1 MGDPNKIPLVGT
13 TSVRTTEMRS
23 NAWSLGEVTRL
34 EYRVFGP
41 SGDRGLHARL
51 LTWADSDHRRPLL
64 VSVADD
70 HVWSFTVNFQD
81 TPHVVPSE
89 FDGLETR
96 AGAWTPDIER
106 DDDVLRMFEA
116 AIERQLR
123 AWFLQQAR
131 VAWSGALDASGVPAF
146 RAEADYLVSTEPQ
159 FTFRTLSANRE
170 NTWETHVDAD
180 VPTPAFQI
188 QATLSRSNAV
198 WVHVVVF
205 RKALLSTAHGLEY
218 PRMLWKRLQALPC
231 EGFGAESIIDVWT
244 MRDVSVTGVLAATP
258 TPIIVEKDRFRV
270 AKRPRMTKLSSES
283 QASSPERPP
292 PFSPNALDPKRPK
305 LPASQSTSPSQQ
317 HTTDD
322 EALTPIS
329 PDLGV
334 KHELLCVDFAG
345 VGTDAPLHRSR
356 RVHAFVPSAKT
367 KSKAKVEAKRVV
379 RKKSAWRMLLR
390 VPKDLPK
397 GGNND
402 ESEYYS
408 TADEADSVVPLPLPP
423 RPVAVTDPMLLTLA
437 TTVAK
442 EMHTET
448 ADTSAKP
455 ALLRVAPAYAST
467 SAEDDERRYLPVGTM
482 PYNVPGL
489 AGPSSV
495 KTSVVPPST
504 VVALPFSTT
513 PRADMTLGLRLLA
526 KDALVGWK
534 LNPSSWI
541 PPAPRGLA
549 ASDSAQRQRF
559 LTHSVAAHVDAFAAR
574 MLVSPA
580 SWLGPDAVCGASTN
594 TLRGRIPDVHVAKAE
609 TVLSLPPHLL
619 PEWPLR
625 GFAPLGPMKNV
636 DYVVLCPDA
645 PWLAN
650 RTTSHV
656 ASVRTAYMNLSL
668 GDHEPLELAG
678 RWSVSTDVIGADL
691 DTAILL
697 LRKSP
702 GDAFHTYTA
711 AASHLTR
718 ILADGPT
725 TQAFARTAI
734 ATVVYVVAPF
744 GRDEVPLA
752 ARLLSAVASGLFPG
766 DVPGDWQAGV
776 VLELLYLPDVLAPP
790 TPLAFADHAFALY
803 DKIYEKVPLQYDTM
817 AVSSGPKPL
826 TSHVNEKLFAL
837 ATSDHC
843 CDAFLGYALVDSTL
857 VYSLV
862 DANGSLMDVDV
873 QTTSSASL
881 SAEDMAML
889 LSKALAF
896 YVLSRDTSS
905 KTSRGVLC
913 ITKVGAPL
921 ASDEAAL
928 WSRVWASELAGG
940 LAKYASSVRRCLV
953 SSLVPAPELQ
963 MHMLDARG
971 ENVQTMLAAG
981 ATRGLLVVSPVD
993 VAPGNGTCRVGQDPS
1008 LLAVA
1013 LATDGRAD
1021 IVLVVT
1027 IDATL
1032 PSPEADDTGDDG
1044 SGEEGE
1050 ADGVVGPLLRQ
1061 LQDHTWLSV
1070 DPISGRKQSPYPRHA
1085 GAVAHMVRLVHGV
1098 R

>member
-1 MGDPNKIPLVGT
+1 M
-13 TSVRTTEMRS
+13 
-23 NAWSLGEVTRL
+23 
-34 EYRVFGP
+34 
-41 SGDRGLHARL
+41 
-51 LTWADSDHRRPLL
+51 
-64 VSVADD
+64 
-70 HVWSFTVNFQD
+70 
-81 TPHVVPSE
+81 
-89 FDGLETR
+89 LETR
-96 AGAWTPDIER
+96 AGAWTPDMDR
-106 DDDVLRMFEA
+106 DEDVLRMFVA

-146 RAEADYLVSTEPQ
+146 RAEADYLVSNEPT

-188 QATLSRSNAV
+188 HATLSPSNAV

-205 RKALLSTAHGLEY
+205 RKALLSTAQGLEY

-258 TPIIVEKDRFRV
+258 TPLIVEKDRFRV
-270 AKRPRMTKLSSES
+270 AKRPRMAKMSSES

-305 LPASQSTSPSQQ
+305 LPASRSTSPSQP

-345 VGTDAPLHRSR
+345 VGTDAPLTTSR

-367 KSKAKVEAKRVV
+367 TRKAKHSAKRLGT
-379 RKKSAWRMLLR
+379 KAETSAWRVLLR
-390 VPKDLPK
+390 VPKDVPK
-397 GGNND
+397 TGNND

-408 TADEADSVVPLPLPP
+408 TADEADTVVPLPLPP
-423 RPVAVTDPMLLTLA
+423 RPVAVTDAMLTTLA

-442 EMHTET
+442 ELHAET
-448 ADTSAKP
+448 APTRAKP
-455 ALLRVAPAYAST
+455 GLLRTAHAYAST
-467 SAEDDERRYLPVGTM
+467 SSLSSVKDDARYLPVGIM
-482 PYNVPGL
+482 PYNVPGS
-489 AGPSSV
+489 AGPSSI
-495 KTSVVPPST
+495 KSSVVPQSVVAAPPPST
-504 VVALPFSTT
+504 A
-513 PRADMTLGLRLLA
+513 PRVDVTLGLRLLA

-534 LNPSSWI
+534 LDPSSWV
-541 PPAPRGLA
+541 PSAPCGLA

-559 LTHSVAAHVDAFAAR
+559 LTHSVAMHVEAFAAR

-580 SWLGPDAVCGASTN
+580 AWLGPDAVCGASTT

-609 TVLSLPPHLL
+609 AVLSVPPHLV

-645 PWLAN
+645 HWLAA
-650 RTTSHV
+650 RTAAHV

-678 RWSVSTDVIGADL
+678 RWRVSTDVIGADL
-691 DTAILL
+691 DNAILL

-702 GDAFHTYTA
+702 RDAFQTYA
-711 AASHLTR
+711 AAAGQLTR

-744 GRDEVPLA
+744 SPDEIALA
-752 ARLLSAVASGLFPG
+752 ARLLSAVAAGLFPATNM
-766 DVPGDWQAGV
+766 PCDWQAGV

-790 TPLAFADHAFALY
+790 SPLAFADHAFALY

-817 AVSSGPKPL
+817 AISSGPKPL

-837 ATSDHC
+837 ATADHC
-843 CDAFLGYALVDSTL
+843 CDAFLGYALVNSTL
-857 VYSLV
+857 VYALV
-862 DANGSLMDVDV
+862 DASGSLMDVDV
-873 QTTSSASL
+873 CVTSSTTL
-881 SAEDMAML
+881 GAEDMAML
-889 LSKALAF
+889 LAKALAF
-896 YVLSRDTSS
+896 YVLSRDTLS
-905 KTSRGVLC
+905 KSSRGVLC
-913 ITKVGAPL
+913 ITKVGAPV

-928 WSRVWASELAGG
+928 WSRVWAAELSGG

-953 SSLVPAPELQ
+953 SSLVRAPELQ
-963 MHMLDARG
+963 MHMLDARD
-971 ENVQTMLAAG
+971 EHNVQTMLAAG
-981 ATRGLLVVSPVD
+981 AARGLLVVSPLD
-993 VAPGNGTCRVGQDPS
+993 AAPGHDATCRVGQDPS

-1013 LATDGRAD
+1013 LATDMRAD
-1021 IVLVVT
+1021 IVLLVT

-1032 PSPEADDTGDDG
+1032 PSPDEANDDDG

-1085 GAVAHMVRLVHGV
+1085 GAVAHMVRLVHAV